1 MSRIAAYLIAYFRT
15 PFPRRT
21 GFSPYRSPGLLA
33 HVPLLL
39 AFAMT
44 GVFLHAPGI
53 SPFSLIWLIAGIYL
67 GRDFAILCHYI
78 PGAFL
83 ACWFLFAV
91 VASKA
96 VAIRDYGVAHHAVAV
111 AATATVALLVIARA
125 AFTAVSGARE
135 ERATST
141 AARTQAAPTQR
152 PNLYVFTPDGNCAR
166 CGFNRLNSNEW
177 RDELTQHAAP
187 GVCTIRGFDIESPLT
202 TYCRNYDSRDAT
214 PLGAVYTISREHG
227 NVALPWVD
235 MAVPHMASAT
245 CCICGQH
252 APAGILLMLPD
263 AEVGVCGPEHYLQW
277 WIDYQQR
284 RLDYFKALG
293 EKAYSDMYD
302 VVFSGATAH
311 YSNAKEAFYCA
322 IRTARDL
329 ELTDELKA
337 LDARLEHIKQVFRHQ
352 FK

>member
-1 MSRIAAYLIAYFRT
+1 M
-15 PFPRRT
+15 
-21 GFSPYRSPGLLA
+21 
-33 HVPLLL
+33 
-39 AFAMT
+39 
-44 GVFLHAPGI
+44 
-53 SPFSLIWLIAGIYL
+53 SPFILIWVVAGIYF

-83 ACWFLFAV
+83 ACWFLLAV

-96 VAIRDYGVAHHAVAV
+96 SAMRDYGIAHHAVAA
-111 AATATVALLVIARA
+111 AATATVALLVIGRA
-125 AFTAVSGARE
+125 AMGAVSTARE
-135 ERATST
+135 ERATSS
-141 AARTQAAPTQR
+141 AAGTQAAPAQR
-152 PNLYVFTPDGNCAR
+152 SNVSVFTPDGNCAR
-166 CGFNRLNSNEW
+166 CGFNRQNSNEW
-177 RDELTQHAAP
+177 RDDVSRQVAP
-187 GVCTIRGFDIESPLT
+187 GVCVIRGFDIEAPLT
-202 TYCRNYDSRDAT
+202 TYCKNYESRDAT
-214 PLGAVYTISREHG
+214 PFGAVYAISREHG

-235 MAVPHMASAT
+235 MAMPRTASAT

-252 APAGILLMLPD
+252 APAGILLTLPD
-263 AEVGVCGPEHYLQW
+263 GEVGACGPEHYLRW

-284 RLDYFKALG
+284 WLDYFKALG

-337 LDARLEHIKQVFRHQ
+337 LDGRLEHIKQVFRHQ